1 MTILTSPTVI
11 GIDVAKAE
19 IVAYR
24 EDMQTTQHINN
35 DRETLGRWLKA
46 LPAQSSIALE
56 ATSIYHLDTVELAHE
71 MGHRVYVVDAYRLSH
86 YRESIGQRAKT
97 DPCDARLLARYLS
110 SEQERLR
117 LWSPPPQAYKV
128 LKSLLHRRAELINV
142 RVGITLSWSSEPLLK
157 DELARQLK
165 SFKQAEQAIQKLLHK
180 VSKEA
185 GITENIKRCKA
196 IEGIGEL
203 TAMGLATAFMRGH
216 FANGDAFI
224 AFLGMDLR
232 AKDSGKKNGPRHLSK
247 KGDTELRRLAHN
259 AAMAACRSPIWKPFY
274 ESYLA
279 RGLAKTQALVILARK
294 LCRVAFAL
302 MKNQSEYQPNLRLQ
316 GSPAT

>member
-1 MTILTSPTVI
+1 MTILTSPTVV

-19 IVAYR
+19 VVVYR
-24 EDMQTTQHINN
+24 EDQQLTQAIDNN
-35 DRETLGRWLKA
+35 RQALGRWLKT

-97 DPCDARLLARYLS
+97 DPCDARLLARYLTN
-110 SEQERLR
+110 EQQRLR
-117 LWSPPPQAYKV
+117 VWSPPPQAYRT
-128 LKSLLHRRAELINV
+128 LKSLLHRRAELIKV
-142 RVGITLSWSSEPLLK
+142 RVSITLSWSSEPLLK
-157 DELARQLK
+157 KALALQLK
-165 SFKQAEQAIQKLLHK
+165 SYQQAELTIQKLLRK
-180 VSKEA
+180 VSQEA

-203 TAMGLATAFMRGH
+203 TAISLATAFMRGQ
-216 FANGDAFI
+216 FTSGDAFI

-232 AKDSGKKNGPRHLSK
+232 PKDSGKRHSPRHLSK
-247 KGDTELRRLAHN
+247 KGDSEIRRLAHN
-259 AAMAACRSPIWKPFY
+259 AAMAACRSPTWKPLY
-274 ESYLA
+274 DSYLA

-302 MKNQSEYQPNLRLQ
+302 MKNQSEYQPNLKLE